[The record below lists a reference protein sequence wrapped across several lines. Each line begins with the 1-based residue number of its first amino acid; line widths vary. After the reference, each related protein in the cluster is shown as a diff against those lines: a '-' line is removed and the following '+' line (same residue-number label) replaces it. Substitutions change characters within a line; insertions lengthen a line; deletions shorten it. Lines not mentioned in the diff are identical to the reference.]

1 VSAVIKRHGDLAFR
15 TEYLSV
21 EMLAWAECKARR
33 SGEFPQ
39 VRCGGGDGSN
49 KTEFL
54 KVVGGYE
61 KKARKMVP
69 VAVEWS

>member
-1 VSAVIKRHGDLAFR
+1 MFAVIKRHGDLAFR

-21 EMLAWAECKARR
+21 ELLAWAECKVRR
-33 SGEFPQ
+33 REEFPQ
-39 VRCGGGDGSN
+39 VWGGGRDGSN

-61 KKARKMVP
+61 KKTKMVP
-69 VAVEWS
+69 VTVEWS

>member
-15 TEYLSV
+15 TEYLIV
-21 EMLAWAECKARR
+21 ELLAWAEYKVRR

-39 VRCGGGDGSN
+39 ARGGGGDGSN

-61 KKARKMVP
+61 KKTRKMVP
-69 VAVEWS
+69 VTVEWS

>member
-1 VSAVIKRHGDLAFR
+1 VIKRHGDLAFR

-21 EMLAWAECKARR
+21 GLLAWAECKARI

-39 VRCGGGDGSN
+39 VRGGGGDGSN

-61 KKARKMVP
+61 KKTRKMVP